1 MESAKLP
8 FGGQTM
14 VGSLKKVV
22 LKRPSDAFRSSE
34 TIESEWKA
42 LDYLGPPDL
51 DRAARDHQRFV
62 SLLEAAGANV
72 LYLPDDNGTGLDSIY
87 THDPLLM
94 TDAGAVVLQTGK
106 EARRGEGPA
115 FAAALKGW
123 GVPVL
128 GIIDGDATAEG
139 GDMLWLDESTL
150 VVGRGFRTNAAGVG
164 ALTALLKPRG
174 VSVIPV
180 ELPYWNGPREVLHL
194 QSFISLLDD
203 SLALVYRRLLPV
215 PLFEALDDR
224 GFELVDVPD
233 EEYDS
238 MGSNVLALAPRNI
251 VMVSGNP
258 ETRFRIEAVG
268 CRVSDFDG
276 SEICFPGSGGPT
288 CLTRPLLRA

>member
-1 MESAKLP
+1 MELKKLS

-14 VGSLKKVV
+14 VAPLKTVV
-22 LKRPSDAFRSSE
+22 LKRPSDAFRSSQ
-34 TIESEWKA
+34 TIESEWKD
-42 LDYLGPPDL
+42 LDYLRPPHL
-51 DRAARDHQRFV
+51 ERAARDHRQFC
-62 SLLEAAGANV
+62 SLIEEAGAKV
-72 LYLPDDNGTGLDSIY
+72 CYLPYDASTGLDSIY

-94 TDAGAVVLQTGK
+94 TDAGAVILQTGK

-115 FAAALKGW
+115 FAAALEGW

-128 GIIDGDATAEG
+128 GTIDGDSTAEG
-139 GDMLWLDESTL
+139 GDMLWLDASTL

-164 ALTALLKPRG
+164 ALTALLKLRG

-203 SLALVYRRLLPV
+203 ALALVYRRLLPV
-215 PLFEALDDR
+215 PLFETLDDR

-233 EEYDS
+233 EEYES
-238 MGSNVLALAPRNI
+238 LGCNVLALAPRNI

-258 ETRFRIEAVG
+258 ETRSRIEAAG
-268 CRVSDFDG
+268 CRVSEFDG

-288 CLTRPLLRA
+288 CLTRALLRA